1 MRIRVLYFQNL
12 KKVTGSAEEPVDVSS
27 GATVGDLA
35 SILAGRHPALAPLLP
50 SVLFAVNEEHAL
62 RDRPLGEGDTV
73 AVMPPFSGG

>member
-12 KKVTGSAEEPVDVSS
+12 KKVTGSAEEPVDVSE
-27 GATVGDLA
+27 GTTVGDLA
-35 SILAGRHPALAPLLP
+35 AILADRHPALAPHLP

-62 RDRPLGEGDTV
+62 RDHRLVEGDTL